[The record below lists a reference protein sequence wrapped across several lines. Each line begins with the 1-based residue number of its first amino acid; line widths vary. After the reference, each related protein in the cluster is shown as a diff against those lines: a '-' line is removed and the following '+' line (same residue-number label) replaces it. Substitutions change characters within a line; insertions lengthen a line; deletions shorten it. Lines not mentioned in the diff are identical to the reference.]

1 MVRINSINSV
11 NNYQYSNKQVFK
23 GNETVQTN
31 PQIEQLSNIQP
42 DFAIKTPIAYTKTG
56 EMNFPYDTKAYCY
69 KLANGQRVIVVPQEG
84 ETVLRTYVNTGSMNE
99 PDNLR
104 GISHYI
110 EHNLFNGSQ
119 GLEQGDFFKQV
130 DKMGGSTNASTG
142 FAETNYYISSN
153 LLNDGD
159 LENKIKIHASM
170 LETPLFAADKLE
182 KEKGIV
188 NSEINMI
195 TSDPENLAVN
205 KMLKNLYG
213 IKTTS
218 TDMIGGTTDNITNL
232 TREDVVNYYNNNYY
246 PANMVTVITGD
257 VKPEETMKLISKYFT
272 SKKQPSG
279 QRNFEKLTPVQ
290 KTVREDFISDKATAS
305 HIAVGFNGAEPQNIK
320 DLIFT
325 EAAMELLS
333 GGSTTRIDK
342 KLKPY
347 NASIYTEEEKISTN
361 PKDGRALMLIAEA
374 SDENS
379 EKVLKVIFNEIAN
392 ITNNPPTDDEMQIIK
407 KRMLNQFSSIFEH
420 SFRTNNAIGAALLEN
435 NEAYLNNYQEIIKSM
450 TADDIV
456 NAAKKYLDINKA
468 SVTVVHPSSANAES
482 INKNYNDAKSISF
495 TGRKEA
501 IDLSNVKEYN
511 MPDNNFKIVTN
522 NSRTDN
528 CYVKMQFSTEGYN
541 TDKLAAVLVLDEL
554 LNEGTLNKNQEEFYK
569 DLQKSGINA
578 NFESNNKSVTV
589 YSKFASEDMDKAL
602 KSIKE
607 LLDNPRFTQE
617 TFNEVKS
624 RIIDNISIS
633 EKSAFDKLDTEI
645 YKNLPQGKSKS
656 ELLKELDSLTLD
668 DVKRLYDSIMTNSKA
683 SIAVTAP
690 FNKKPELN
698 DTLFN
703 SIAAYKKFNVYSP
716 EELLDKYIP
725 NTQTQVLTDIDN
737 KNQAEIIE
745 AFKFRRGNN
754 LKDDICLELLN
765 TILGGNASSRLFND
779 LREQQKLAYHVRS
792 NFKITDNIGLFYLK
806 IGTTTENKDTN
817 EISYDNLQKSIDG
830 FNKHIK
836 KIKTEKV
843 TEEELNNAKLN
854 LKNSILN
861 MNNTHGSQ
869 TDGLLYNL
877 NTPYGISRDNEAL
890 NMIDSI
896 TADDIYNT
904 ANYVFSGKP
913 IYSIVATENTLK
925 ANENYLKSLQAD

>member
-1 MVRINSINSV
+1 MVRISSINSV

-290 KTVREDFISDKATAS
+290 KTVREDFISDKATAA
-305 HIAVGFNGAEPQNIK
+305 HIAVGFNGSEPQNIK

-407 KRMLNQFSSIFEH
+407 KRMLNQFSTIFEH
-420 SFRTNNAIGAALLEN
+420 SFRTNNAIGTALLEN
-435 NEAYLNNYQEIIKSM
+435 NEAYLNNYQGIIKSM

-511 MPDNNFKIVTN
+511 MPNNNFKIVTN

-554 LNEGTLNKNQEEFYK
+554 LNEGTLNKNQEE
-569 DLQKSGINA
+569 L
-578 NFESNNKSVTV
+578 
-589 YSKFASEDMDKAL
+589 
-602 KSIKE
+602 
-607 LLDNPRFTQE
+607 
-617 TFNEVKS
+617 
-624 RIIDNISIS
+624 
-633 EKSAFDKLDTEI
+633 
-645 YKNLPQGKSKS
+645 
-656 ELLKELDSLTLD
+656 
-668 DVKRLYDSIMTNSKA
+668 
-683 SIAVTAP
+683 
-690 FNKKPELN
+690 
-698 DTLFN
+698 
-703 SIAAYKKFNVYSP
+703 
-716 EELLDKYIP
+716 EEL
-725 NTQTQVLTDIDN
+725 
-737 KNQAEIIE
+737 
-745 AFKFRRGNN
+745 
-754 LKDDICLELLN
+754 
-765 TILGGNASSRLFND
+765 IL
-779 LREQQKLAYHVRS
+779 
-792 NFKITDNIGLFYLK
+792 
-806 IGTTTENKDTN
+806 
-817 EISYDNLQKSIDG
+817 
-830 FNKHIK
+830 
-836 KIKTEKV
+836 KTEGYPGTFDQFLIEV
-843 TEEELNNAKLN
+843 GMTREECLW
-854 LKNSILN
+854 
-861 MNNTHGSQ
+861 HH
-869 TDGLLYNL
+869 
-877 NTPYGISRDNEAL
+877 
-890 NMIDSI
+890 
-896 TADDIYNT
+896 
-904 ANYVFSGKP
+904 
-913 IYSIVATENTLK
+913 
-925 ANENYLKSLQAD
+925 

>member
-195 TSDPENLAVN
+195 TSDPENLAIN

-279 QRNFEKLTPVQ
+279 QRNFEKLVPVQ

-347 NASIYTEEEKISTN
+347 NASVYTEEEKISTN
-361 PKDGRALMLIAEA
+361 PKDGRALIFIAES

-379 EKVLKVIFNEIAN
+379 EKVLKLIFNEVAN
-392 ITNNPPTDDEMQIIK
+392 IANNPPSDDEMQIIK

-501 IDLSNVKEYN
+501 INLTNVKEYN

-522 NSRTDN
+522 NSKTDN

-861 MNNTHGSQ
+861 MNNTYGSQ